1 VNARQFLTKIYKL
14 NPERHDEKNALDA
27 LTKMIEPDL
36 KLINHIILKE
46 TENRV
51 SLIPKLANHIISS
64 GGKRLRPMLTIAAAK
79 LCKYSGERH
88 IKLAACVEFIHTATL
103 LHDDVVD
110 SSILRRGVKTAN
122 TVWGNESSVLVGDY
136 LFSRAFQLMVSDGSL
151 EVLKLLSDTSA
162 IIAQGEVHQLLT
174 KNDLDTSEDTYL
186 DVIGAKTAAL
196 FSAACKVSGIVADR
210 KIADQESLESYGKNL
225 GMAFQLIDDALD
237 YSATSI
243 TLGKSRGDDFKEGKI
258 TIPVILAY
266 RRGNSE
272 ERSFWKKTLV
282 SCNQDE
288 NDFEHAISLM
298 TKHNSLRDTI
308 NRAKHYGDKAKDALA
323 IFPNDKTKETLINL
337 VDYCIKRDN

>member
-1 VNARQFLTKIYKL
+1 MTKIYKL
-14 NPERHDEKNALDA
+14 KTDSHNEKNAIDV

-36 KLINHIILKE
+36 KLVNHIILKE

-79 LCKYSGERH
+79 LCQYSGERH

-110 SSILRRGVKTAN
+110 SSALRRGVKTAN

-136 LFSRAFQLMVSDGSL
+136 LFSKAFQLMVSDGSL
-151 EVLKLLSDTSA
+151 KVLELLSDTSA
-162 IIAQGEVHQLLT
+162 TIAQGEVHQLLT

-196 FSAACKVSGIVADR
+196 FSAACKVAGIVADR

-225 GMAFQLIDDALD
+225 GIAFQLIDDALD
-237 YSATSI
+237 YSSTSSA
-243 TLGKSRGDDFKEGKI
+243 LGKSRGDDFKEGKI

-266 RRGNSE
+266 RRGDIE
-272 ERSFWKKTLV
+272 EQSFWKKTLV
-282 SCNQDE
+282 RCKQDE
-288 NDFEHAISLM
+288 GDFEHAINLM
-298 TKHNSLRDTI
+298 EKHNSLKDTI

-323 IFPNDKTKETLINL
+323 IFRNDKTKEALIDL